1 MNEQRMARAL
11 GWFSIG
17 LGLSEI
23 AAPEK
28 VGEAAGLGHHSD
40 LLRWFGVREL
50 ATGIGILARRR
61 RAPWLWAR
69 VAGDLLD
76 LAVLGTGL
84 KGSAEQRHRATMAG
98 AAVLGVTLLDV
109 ITSRR
114 LSHQQGQIPSLERYR
129 GPRPRHGT
137 WPATRSAIANYGE
150 ESDEYYP

>member
-1 MNEQRMARAL
+1 MNDQQIARAL

-28 VGEAAGLGHHSD
+28 VGEAAGVDSRPE

-61 RAPWLWAR
+61 RGPWLWAR

-76 LAVLGTGL
+76 LAVLGTGF
-84 KGSAEQRHRATMAG
+84 KGSSQQRRRAAMAT
-98 AAVLGVTLLDV
+98 AAVLGVTVLDLM
-109 ITSRR
+109 TSRR
-114 LSHQQGQIPSLERYR
+114 LSSRRTAPFSARRYR
-129 GPRPRHGT
+129 GPAARFGS

-150 ESDEYYP
+150 EPEDYYP